1 MAIFGSIRDASLVRH
16 LNRELLHDF
25 ITQQCAVYKIKI
37 AETKVNIYGE
47 SSGAKYY
54 HEPVL
59 LNCLIDRG
67 EMEQPT
73 SDFGVDYSRE
83 VELKFL
89 RDDLVDSTIVPEVGD
104 IVWYENGYYEIYNLI
119 NNQLFVGKDPE
130 YPNQDDNGY
139 NPYGNSDLANFG
151 YDVSVVA
158 ETHYIPA
165 DRVGISEERL
175 ISSIKHVK

>member
-16 LNRELLHDF
+16 LNRELLHDV

-37 AETKVNIYGE
+37 AETKIIIYGE
-47 SSGAKYY
+47 SSGARYY

-83 VELKFL
+83 VEFKFL
-89 RDDLVDSTIVPEVGD
+89 RDDLVDSTVVPEVGD
-104 IVWYENGYYEIYNLI
+104 IILYYQDYFEVDTVIE
-119 NNQLFVGKDPE
+119 NQLWSGKDPRF
-130 YPNQDDNGY
+130 PY
-139 NPYGNSDLANFG
+139 NKNPLNPGLEGFG
-151 YDVSVVA
+151 MDVSIICK
-158 ETHYIPA
+158 THYTSA
-165 DRVGISEERL
+165 DRVQISKER
-175 ISSIKHVK
+175 I

>member
-16 LNRELLHDF
+16 LNRELLHDV

-37 AETKVNIYGE
+37 AETKINIYGE
-47 SSGAKYY
+47 SSGARYY

-83 VELKFL
+83 VEFKFL
-89 RDDLVDSTIVPEVGD
+89 RDDLVEAQTVPEVGD
-104 IVWYENGYYEIYNLI
+104 IILYNEGYYEVDNT
-119 NNQLFVGKDPE
+119 NANQYLFGKNPD
-130 YPNQDDNGY
+130 YPNSV
-139 NPYGNSDLANFG
+139 NPLNPGLEQFGANFSI
-151 YDVSVVA
+151 VCK
-158 ETHYIPA
+158 THYVPG
-165 DRVGISEERL
+165 DKLGINKQRL
-175 ISSIKHVK
+175 